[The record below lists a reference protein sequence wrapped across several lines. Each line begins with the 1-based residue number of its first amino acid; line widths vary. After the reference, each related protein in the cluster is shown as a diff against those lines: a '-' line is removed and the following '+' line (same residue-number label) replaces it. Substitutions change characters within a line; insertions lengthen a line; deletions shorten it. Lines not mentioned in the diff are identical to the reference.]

1 MSSARSHHRL
11 HGSPDAPRCHRGP
24 TFAPAAH
31 RVRRGDTAA
40 GSPDHAGAAIP
51 RPDRFGAQLVF
62 LCARGLAIL
71 TAAVAIGFGAM
82 GNEAPTP
89 SPTSPQATT
98 R

>member
-1 MSSARSHHRL
+1 MSSARSHHQL

-40 GSPDHAGAAIP
+40 RSPDPVGPAVP
-51 RPDRFGAQLVF
+51 CPDRFSAQIVF

-71 TAAVAIGFGAM
+71 IAAVAIGFGAM
-82 GNEAPTP
+82 GNETPPP

-98 R
+98 H